1 MTKPTQPF
9 PFSFCR
15 SFQSTSVALVLG
27 CALLI
32 LIAQPAQAQT
42 LTVLHT
48 FSGPDGLYPYSGV
61 ILDRAGNLYGTTYAG
76 GASQDGTVYQ
86 LKRAGSGYIHNQL
99 HAFTGGSDGEQPWGG
114 VIFGPDGALYGT
126 TNGGPFQ
133 GSGTV
138 FSLRPPVTIC
148 RSVLCPW
155 TETVLYGVGQF
166 GGVEPAYGQIAFD
179 SAGNIYGTTAFGG
192 AEGYGDVY
200 QLSRAGNGWTGTQ
213 LYSFGDPDAQFP
225 GHNVLLDSAGNLY
238 GTTDYGGSNGEGT
251 VFELARSAS
260 GWTENILF
268 SFGALEGAGGYPV
281 AGLIA
286 DRLGNFYGG
295 TVGDGVSACV
305 FELSPSGNGWQLT
318 VLHSFAISGDDEGP
332 FGNLVLDGS
341 GNLYGTTKT
350 LGMHGLGNIFKL
362 SPSGGGWT
370 YTDLY
375 DFSNGGDGAYP
386 IGDLTIDG
394 SGNIYGTN
402 LGESGNGVVWELT
415 P

>member
-1 MTKPTQPF
+1 MMTTPSQLP
-9 PFSFCR
+9 SSILR
-15 SFQSTSVALVLG
+15 SNLQSSWARGLLALT
-27 CALLI
+27 I
-32 LIAQPAQAQT
+32 LAVQLATAQT

-61 ILDRAGNLYGTTYAG
+61 TLDRAGNLYGTTYGG
-76 GASQDGTVYQ
+76 GAYQQGTVYQ
-86 LKRAGSGYIHNQL
+86 LKLAGSSYIHNQL

-133 GSGTV
+133 GGGTV

-200 QLSRAGNGWTGTQ
+200 ELSRAGNGWTGTQ

-225 GHNVLLDSAGNLY
+225 GHNVVLDSAGNLY

-251 VFELARSAS
+251 VFQLVRSGS
-260 GWTENILF
+260 GWSENILF
-268 SFGALEGAGGYPV
+268 GFGALEGAGGYPV
-281 AGLIA
+281 AGLIM

-318 VLHSFAISGDDEGP
+318 VLHSFAISGNAEGP
-332 FGNLVLDGS
+332 FGNLVLDS
-341 GNLYGTTKT
+341 NGNLYGTTRSLGT
-350 LGMHGLGNIFKL
+350 LGLGNIFKL

-375 DFSNGGDGAYP
+375 DFSNDGDGEYP
-386 IGDLTIDG
+386 LGDLTIDG

-402 LGESGNGVVWELT
+402 LGESGHGVVWKLT

>member
-1 MTKPTQPF
+1 MTKPAQPSTRISHT
-9 PFSFCR
+9 SFR
-15 SFQSTSVALVLG
+15 STCVVLMLG
-27 CALLI
+27 GALLM
-32 LIAQPAQAQT
+32 LIAQATQAQT

-61 ILDRAGNLYGTTYAG
+61 TLDRAGNLYGTTYAG

-86 LKRAGSGYIHNQL
+86 LKRVGSSYIRNQL
-99 HAFTGGSDGEQPWGG
+99 HAFTGGADGEQPWGG

-133 GSGTV
+133 GGGTV

-166 GGVEPAYGQIAFD
+166 GGIEPAYGQIAFD

-200 QLSRAGNGWTGTQ
+200 ELSRAGNGWTGTQ

-225 GHNVLLDSAGNLY
+225 GHNVVLDSAGNLY
-238 GTTDYGGSNGEGT
+238 GTTDEGGSDAEGT
-251 VFELARSAS
+251 VFQLVRSGS
-260 GWTENILF
+260 GWSENILANL
-268 SFGALEGAGGYPV
+268 GLGVGGYG
-281 AGLIA
+281 ATGLIMDA
-286 DRLGNFYGG
+286 AGNLYGG
-295 TVGDGVSACV
+295 TLGAENTAASV
-305 FELSPSGNGWQLT
+305 FELSRSGNGWQLT
-318 VLHSFAISGDDEGP
+318 VLHSFASGLACWGS
-332 FGNLVLDGS
+332 LVMDS
-341 GNLYGTTKT
+341 NGNLYGTTYS
-350 LGMHGLGNIFKL
+350 LGAHGLGNIFKL
-362 SPSGGGWT
+362 SPSGNGWT

-375 DFSNGGDGAYP
+375 DFSNNGDGENP
-386 IGDLTIDG
+386 TGDLSIDAN
-394 SGNIYGTN
+394 GNLYGTN
-402 LGESGNGVVWELT
+402 LGENGNGVVWKLT